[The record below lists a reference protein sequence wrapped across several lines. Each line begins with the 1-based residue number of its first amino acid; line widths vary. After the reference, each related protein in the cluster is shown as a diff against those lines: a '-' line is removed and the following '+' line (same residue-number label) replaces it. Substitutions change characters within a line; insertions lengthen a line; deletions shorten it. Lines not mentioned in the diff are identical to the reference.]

1 MEITLM
7 AKGLSKMFGRLV
19 AVDHLYLEIH
29 PGEIY
34 GLVGANGAGKTT
46 TVRMLCG
53 VVRPT
58 EGEIFLLG
66 RKMPDASVFPHIG
79 YMPQDLALYVD
90 LTVQDH
96 IVLFGELYGL
106 GRKELRKRQEEV
118 LALVGLEGW
127 ESYRVFQLSG
137 GMKRRLS
144 LACSLLHEPVLLF
157 LDEPTVGIDPELRAV
172 FWDYFRYL
180 KGVGK
185 TLLITTHSM
194 EEAQRCDRIGFIHNG
209 KLLAEDTPYHLVART
224 GASSLEEAF
233 LQLLKEARA

>member
-1 MEITLM
+1 METAIM
-7 AKGLSKMFGRLV
+7 ARGLTKVFGRLV
-19 AVDHLYLEIH
+19 AVDHLCLEIH

-53 VVRPT
+53 ALRPI

-66 RKMPDASVFPHIG
+66 RKIPDATLFPSIG
-79 YMPQDLALYVD
+79 YMPQDLALYMD
-90 LTVQDH
+90 LTVRDH
-96 IVLFGELYGL
+96 LLLFGELYGL
-106 GRKELRKRQEEV
+106 GHKELKRRQEEV
-118 LALVGLEGW
+118 LALVGLEGR
-127 ESYRVFQLSG
+127 ENYRVFQLSG

-157 LDEPTVGIDPELRAV
+157 LDEPTVGIDPELRAI
-172 FWDYFRYL
+172 FWDYFRQL
-180 KGVGK
+180 KEVGK

-209 KLLAEDTPYHLVART
+209 KLLAEDTPYNLIAQT

-233 LQLLKEARA
+233 LQLLKEARV